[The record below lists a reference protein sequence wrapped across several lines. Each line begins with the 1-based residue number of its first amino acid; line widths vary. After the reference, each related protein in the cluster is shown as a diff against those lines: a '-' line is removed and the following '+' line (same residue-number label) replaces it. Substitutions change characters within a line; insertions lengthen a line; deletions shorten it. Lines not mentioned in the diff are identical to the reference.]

1 MVPLPKGTRLD
12 GELTYDNSAANL
24 RNPNN
29 PPKRVTWG
37 EQSTDEM
44 GSVGLQVVAANE
56 EDLPTLQQAYRQ
68 YVSQAMRTR
77 PGLRQLIQRL
87 QQAR

>member
-1 MVPLPKGTRLD
+1 MYKDLLPLPKGTRLD
-12 GELTYDNSAANL
+12 GELTYDNSADNL

-44 GSVGLQVVAANE
+44 GSMILSVVPKNAA
-56 EDLPTLQQAYRQ
+56 DLELLRAPRLC
-68 YVSQAMRTR
+68 RTSLR
-77 PGLRQLIQRL
+77 PCRRSATGRYS
-87 QQAR
+87 